1 METVSLTKHD
11 WTHKEVR
18 ILDIRKLSEYYIFI
32 IAQEDSPIKVNVIGE
47 GYYTPLLVK
56 DKIFDERLKT
66 YFLKDAHR
74 VTRDEILDVKWN
86 LFITQGYYIK
96 IIKGE
101 IQKFPMDKDKCYVS
115 YLEIAGSL
123 GTFSSVYKESH
134 NEPIVK

>member
-1 METVSLTKHD
+1 METISLTKYD
-11 WTHKEVR
+11 WTHKEVKMV
-18 ILDIRKLSEYYIFI
+18 DIRKLSEYYIFV
-32 IAQEDSPIKVNVIGE
+32 IKQDPQNVTEQNIE
-47 GYYTPLLVK
+47 GCYTPLLVK
-56 DKIFDERLKT
+56 AKIFDERLKT

>member
-11 WTHKEVR
+11 WTHKEVT
-18 ILDIRKLSEYYIFI
+18 IKYTRKLSEYYIFI
-32 IAQEDSPIKVNVIGE
+32 IKPTPDPLIIPNYGFN
-47 GYYTPLLVK
+47 TPLLVK

-74 VTRDEILDVKWN
+74 VTREEILEVKWN

-96 IIKGE
+96 IVKGE

-115 YLEIAGSL
+115 YLEIAGPL
-123 GTFSSVYKESH
+123 GSFSSVYKESH